1 VEVIQVRTAA
11 EMRDAG
17 DREPRA
23 GRHRDQGRRRGRF
36 PLEPSAPDQKAV
48 KKTAARI
55 SLELDPTPDILAELG
70 RKKGDRLLVGFAA
83 ETENLRQEARRK
95 LESKNCDMVVGN
107 LVGGADTGFESDE
120 NEVVLALR
128 TGETVASPAR
138 LQARNRRPH
147 FRRNPQTAPQ
157 LALRPWTLT
166 SCAHPRVLSG
176 HGCEDSL
183 SPATHGESAQGRN
196 SGGGTAPPAEAPPAI
211 QLPTLAPTGDTLPR
225 ILEDI
230 GDCRRCRLHEGR
242 NKLVF
247 GVGNERAPLVFVG
260 EGPGADEDA
269 QGIPFVG
276 RAGQLLTQMI
286 EGTAKKEGI
295 ELLRADVYICNVV
308 KCRPPGNRTPEPD
321 EMEICGQFLYRQL
334 LAIAPKAICALGG
347 TAARALTGHK
357 EGVTKMRGK
366 WLEWR
371 GIPTNG
377 LLPPLLSPAAPTTRT
392 PSAKPG
398 KTSRRSCTSCTI
410 EAWPATSALHLNT
423 G

>member
-1 VEVIQVRTAA
+1 MKPDELRRTLEFYRDIGVKTLYRQPRTAK
-11 EMRDAG
+11 
-17 DREPRA
+17 P
-23 GRHRDQGRRRGRF
+23 
-36 PLEPSAPDQKAV
+36 PKV
-48 KKTAARI
+48 
-55 SLELDPTPDILAELG
+55 
-70 RKKGDRLLVGFAA
+70 
-83 ETENLRQEARRK
+83 
-95 LESKNCDMVVGN
+95 
-107 LVGGADTGFESDE
+107 
-120 NEVVLALR
+120 
-128 TGETVASPAR
+128 ETVETPA
-138 LQARNRRPH
+138 
-147 FRRNPQTAPQ
+147 
-157 LALRPWTLT
+157 
-166 SCAHPRVLSG
+166 
-176 HGCEDSL
+176 
-183 SPATHGESAQGRN
+183 AQ
-196 SGGGTAPPAEAPPAI
+196 PAI
-211 QLPTLAPTGDTLPR
+211 QLPALAPTGDTLAR

-247 GVGNERAPLVFVG
+247 GVGNERTPLVFVG
-260 EGPGADEDA
+260 EGPGADEDE

-371 GIPTNG
+371 GIPLMVSYHPSY
-377 LLPPLLSPAAPTTRT
+377 LLRPYNQD
-392 PSAKPG
+392 AK
-398 KTSRRSCTSCTI
+398 R
-410 EAWPATSALHLNT
+410 EAWEDLKKVLHFVCD
-423 G
+423 